1 MLKQRCNAFR
11 EVQYSA
17 RDDGD
22 LLAAPEGDYARL
34 RGPRWDVVANGLA
47 DLRLESSWKMELEEW
62 TGPSGIAFPATR
74 KVPRMGTR
82 VEFARQHQSPT
93 EKIASVPASWRIQEP
108 ASGSYSPVRSDLS
121 QRRDHSGVV
130 PEDQPFHCLPA
141 SGSHRALPSAAA
153 PTTDC
158 ASNDLTR
165 LQQPSAPHSKGV
177 RTSQMCQT
185 DDEGEYESLIPF
197 ASNRLPGPI
206 VPCRCRRCTQ
216 QPPTKISPSLRPVNP
231 DARSPLDTKP
241 DDVQTKTQVVP
252 GTTKTTTTT
261 NSGGVVQEHE
271 WVVKRRADGSRYIT
285 RRPVRKRLLKERARR
300 VEEERACLTTTT
312 EEDGGTGMT
321 RTDHRQGTR
330 DDRRRHAERSRARRR
345 ERESA
350 AVRDKTGE
358 RGPGTCVGG
367 VDDDNEGPDIV
378 QLSRKKMLK
387 CKGKRVL
394 DDFTTLQELLAHGSR
409 DPHQGRGFNHL
420 LSVTTV

>member
-11 EVQYSA
+11 EVQYSAA

-82 VEFARQHQSPT
+82 VEFGRQHQSPT

-252 GTTKTTTTT
+252 GTTKTTTT